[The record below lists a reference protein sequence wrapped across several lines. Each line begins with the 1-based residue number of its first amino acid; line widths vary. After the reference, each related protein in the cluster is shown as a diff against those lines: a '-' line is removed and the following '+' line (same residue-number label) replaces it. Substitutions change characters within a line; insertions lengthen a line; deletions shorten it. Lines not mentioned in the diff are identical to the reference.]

1 MRWRRIA
8 SQLGRSVAVWAVST
22 VTMLALAALLP
33 DFRLQSADGDSVT
46 TIAVAAACGAGA
58 FGILSAVVWPLLVR
72 LLLLVP
78 ALVLGL
84 LVFFLNGSLLLLAL
98 RVNPSG
104 RGEAAPETAVIVAAV
119 MSAVASATGA
129 ALAVRD
135 DEAYRRRLH
144 RLATRGR
151 RAHPPCP
158 TAPGLVCVQLDG
170 VGHDVL
176 TAAVRKGLMPTVA
189 RWLAPDENADP
200 AARGIRPAADG
211 VRPGR
216 DEERPAGDGSGP
228 AADGVRP
235 GTDGGRPGEGGTG
248 TPAGDGSRPAL
259 DGVRPGRDEERPAGD
274 GSGPAADG
282 VRPGTDGGRPGGG
295 GTGTPAGDGSR
306 PALDG
311 VRPGRDEERPAGDGS
326 GPAADGVRPGTDG
339 GRPGGGGTGTPAG
352 DGSRPA
358 LDGVR
363 PGTDEE
369 RPAGDGPRPAA
380 DGTRPARE
388 GAHTAA
394 DATSPAAD
402 GPRPAAAADRSPRG
416 PAPAL
421 PGHGRIAALRGHE
434 ASSALPAQRRA
445 TSRFTRRPRGPRPVH
460 APTHRLTPWRTDWS
474 SQTGASQLGIL
485 HGSTFDVPAFRWYE
499 KDRGEVMVCNR
510 PTSAAELQRRAALRT
525 GEDGLLAVDGAS
537 RGNLFSGG
545 AGEQALVLSIATRR
559 RGRDNRSRAGY
570 FAYFSDP
577 ANAVRTALSFVAEV
591 AREIGQSTRA
601 RLRRQRPRVS
611 RGGLYPLVRAFATV
625 VERDVVVAAV
635 MGDMLAG
642 RTAVYADLVAY
653 DEVAHHSGPH
663 GRDAEKVLQRLDRCL
678 ALLERVAEH
687 APRPYRIVVLS
698 DHGQSPGETFRAR
711 YGLTL
716 GDLVRA
722 GCGLPVPR
730 RAEQTHSGAEARAA
744 VRAAL
749 RRPVEEKGAHRRPAR
764 RPEPVVLASGNL
776 GLVSFPDVPHR
787 MTKEEIDSRH
797 PALLTTLANHPGIGF
812 LLVRSE
818 RHGGVVLGAHG
829 AEIPLARLDEEPG
842 PLARF
847 GPGAADAVRRT
858 HSFPHTA
865 DIMVNSAYDPADGEV
880 LAFEEQIGSHGGLG
894 GAQSRP
900 FLLSPVDLS
909 PPSADGTEPVGAERI
924 HRILRRWLNEL
935 NGPQV
940 PLTPA
945 PEEEEQAA

>member
-1 MRWRRIA
+1 MRDVRWRRIA
-8 SQLGRSVAVWAVST
+8 SQIGRSIAVWAVST
-22 VTMLALAALLP
+22 LTMLALAGALP
-33 DFRLQSADGDSVT
+33 DFQLQSADGDSAT
-46 TIAVAAACGAGA
+46 RIAVTAASGAGA

-78 ALVLGL
+78 AFVLGL

-135 DEAYRRRLH
+135 DETYRRRLH

-151 RAHPPCP
+151 RARPPCP
-158 TAPGLVCVQLDG
+158 TTPGLVCVQLDG

-176 TAAVRKGLMPTVA
+176 TDAVDKGLMPTVA
-189 RWLAPDENADP
+189 RWLS
-200 AARGIRPAADG
+200 
-211 VRPGR
+211 
-216 DEERPAGDGSGP
+216 AG
-228 AADGVRP
+228 
-235 GTDGGRPGEGGTG
+235 
-248 TPAGDGSRPAL
+248 
-259 DGVRPGRDEERPAGD
+259 
-274 GSGPAADG
+274 
-282 VRPGTDGGRPGGG
+282 
-295 GTGTPAGDGSR
+295 
-306 PALDG
+306 
-311 VRPGRDEERPAGDGS
+311 
-326 GPAADGVRPGTDG
+326 
-339 GRPGGGGTGTPAG
+339 
-352 DGSRPA
+352 
-358 LDGVR
+358 
-363 PGTDEE
+363 
-369 RPAGDGPRPAA
+369 
-380 DGTRPARE
+380 DGTRPA
-388 GAHTAA
+388 GDAA
-394 DATSPAAD
+394 RLAGDAARPAGDAARPADD
-402 GPRPAAAADRSPRG
+402 GPGPADRGGDAAGDRVRPA
-416 PAPAL
+416 
-421 PGHGRIAALRGHE
+421 H
-434 ASSALPAQRRA
+434 
-445 TSRFTRRPRGPRPVH
+445 RPTHR
-460 APTHRLTPWRTDWS
+460 PTHRLTPWRTDWS

-485 HGSTFDVPAFRWYE
+485 HGSNFDVPAFRWYE

-525 GEDGLLAVDGAS
+525 GDGGLLAVDGAS

-559 RGRDNRSRAGY
+559 RDRANRSRAGY

-577 ANAVRTALSFVAEV
+577 AGAVRTALSFVAEV

-601 RLRRQRPRVS
+601 RLRGQRPRVG
-611 RGGLYPLVRAFATV
+611 RGGLYPFVRAFATV

-642 RTAVYADLVAY
+642 RSVVYADLVAY
-653 DEVAHHSGPH
+653 DEVAHHSGPRS
-663 GRDAEKVLQRLDRCL
+663 RDAEKVLQRLDRSL

-716 GDLVRA
+716 ADLVRA

-730 RAEQTHSGAEARAA
+730 RAGRTRSGAEARAA

-749 RRPVEEKGAHRRPAR
+749 RRPVEETGERPGPAR
-764 RPEPVVLASGNL
+764 GREPIVLASGNL

-787 MTKEEIDSRH
+787 MTKEEIDARH
-797 PALLTTLANHPGIGF
+797 PALLATLANHPGIGF
-812 LLVRSE
+812 LLVRSAE
-818 RHGGVVLGAHG
+818 HDGVVLGAHG
-829 AEIPLARLDEEPG
+829 AEIPLAELDDERG
-842 PLARF
+842 PLAGF

-865 DIMVNSAYDPADGEV
+865 DIMVNSALDPDDGEV

-900 FLLSPVDLS
+900 FLLWPRELS
-909 PPSADGTEPVGAERI
+909 EPAADGAEPVGAERI
-924 HRILRRWLNEL
+924 HHVLRRWLREL
-935 NGPQV
+935 NGPRLSV
-940 PLTPA
+940 A
-945 PEEEEQAA
+945 AAEEERAA